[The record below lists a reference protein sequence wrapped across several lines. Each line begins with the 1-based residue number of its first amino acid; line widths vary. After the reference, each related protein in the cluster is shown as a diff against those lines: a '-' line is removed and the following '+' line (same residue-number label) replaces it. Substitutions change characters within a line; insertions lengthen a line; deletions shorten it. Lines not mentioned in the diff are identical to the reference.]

1 MHAQLS
7 QACSHPQVG
16 DHCSVWYSRGAG
28 IRQGWY
34 DGKIEE
40 VRTRHKDNVSVWFPD
55 GMDRLRGGY
64 VRIYFKFTILKN
76 YMHHA
81 RVARARARSR
91 LARRSVG

>member
-7 QACSHPQVG
+7 RACTHPQVG

-55 GMDRLRGGY
+55 GMDRLCFDARGYG
-64 VRIYFKFTILKN
+64 VNRNWILQE
-76 YMHHA
+76 
-81 RVARARARSR
+81 VADHCDNEACYRP
-91 LARRSVG
+91 